1 MYIIW
6 VPGMAAAWVPICKK
20 GVPARNQNILAV
32 SFEFQSTPRG
42 QFSSRCFY
50 PRGPLLPMY
59 LPLASRILRYPPS
72 AEGVGSR
79 TWNTAKGGK
88 RGGKKKKKRRARC
101 PIKNAAAPTWR
112 TRRTERKR
120 ERENGEK
127 KDRENVA
134 HLIRAA
140 FNALNPMRRG

>member
-1 MYIIW
+1 
-6 VPGMAAAWVPICKK
+6 
-20 GVPARNQNILAV
+20 
-32 SFEFQSTPRG
+32 
-42 QFSSRCFY
+42 
-50 PRGPLLPMY
+50 MY

-88 RGGKKKKKRRARC
+88 RGGKKKKEKRRARC
-101 PIKNAAAPTWR
+101 PIKNTAAPTWR
-112 TRRTERKR
+112 TRRTEREGER
-120 ERENGEK
+120 ER
-127 KDRENVA
+127 KDRENVV

>member
-1 MYIIW
+1 
-6 VPGMAAAWVPICKK
+6 
-20 GVPARNQNILAV
+20 
-32 SFEFQSTPRG
+32 
-42 QFSSRCFY
+42 
-50 PRGPLLPMY
+50 MY

-88 RGGKKKKKRRARC
+88 RGGKKKRKKEERGAPLKMLLRLPGEQGERR
-101 PIKNAAAPTWR
+101 
-112 TRRTERKR
+112 ER